1 MCVVKINIDLR
12 AADGGTPVMAA
23 AAAGEIKVM
32 VLLIKWGADVKAED
46 EFGQTAVYLG
56 ACTRGPTS
64 LLRLSP
70 GEGWS
75 GRRPR
80 RRRGGVDARMR
91 CALPRPHPASPPRFS
106 LRPPL
111 PPLGRFQVPRTAT
124 SRSCCC

>member
-1 MCVVKINIDLR
+1 MLRWFVCVLVINIDLR
-12 AADGGTPVMAA
+12 AADEGTPVMAA

-32 VLLIKWGADVKAED
+32 VLLIKWGADVKARD
-46 EFGQTAVYLG
+46 KFGYTAVYLG

-80 RRRGGVDARMR
+80 RRRGV
-91 CALPRPHPASPPRFS
+91 
-106 LRPPL
+106 
-111 PPLGRFQVPRTAT
+111 
-124 SRSCCC
+124 